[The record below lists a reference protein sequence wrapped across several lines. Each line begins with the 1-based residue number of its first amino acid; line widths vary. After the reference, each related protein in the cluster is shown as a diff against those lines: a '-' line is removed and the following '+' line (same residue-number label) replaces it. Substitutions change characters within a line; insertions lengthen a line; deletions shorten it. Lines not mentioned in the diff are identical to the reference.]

1 LRGRESDAG
10 AAAELQEPVAP
21 MEREKHK
28 RRRPRGE
35 ITDAEHWDGPIRIS
49 DEGS

>member
-1 LRGRESDAG
+1 
-10 AAAELQEPVAP
+10 

-35 ITDAEHWDGPIRIS
+35 ITDAEHWDGPICIS